1 MSMHL
6 NELINDHQFQ
16 QLVKQFATGCK
27 FHVSFC
33 FVVIDV
39 PLKQFNNHSHII
51 YPTTHVPSVTC
62 FPCCLFFPIAC
73 LFPSLVFSYSLLL
86 IHHSYAILPSC
97 QHVHLSDMSTHL
109 PIYLA
114 FHFIC
119 LFIIHP
125 FEISGGQYMDLVII
139 NRSYH

>member
-1 MSMHL
+1 MHS

-39 PLKQFNNHSHII
+39 PSKQFNNHSHII
-51 YPTTHVPSVTC
+51 YPATRVPSVTR
-62 FPCCLFFPIAC
+62 FPRCSFFPIAC
-73 LFPSLVFSYSLLL
+73 LSPSLVFSYSLLL
-86 IHHSYAILPSC
+86 IRRSYAILPSC
-97 QHVHLSDMSTHL
+97 QRVRLGDVSAHL

-114 FHFIC
+114 FRFIY

-125 FEISGGQYMDLVII
+125 FEISGGQYMDLVIV
-139 NRSYH
+139 NRSYR